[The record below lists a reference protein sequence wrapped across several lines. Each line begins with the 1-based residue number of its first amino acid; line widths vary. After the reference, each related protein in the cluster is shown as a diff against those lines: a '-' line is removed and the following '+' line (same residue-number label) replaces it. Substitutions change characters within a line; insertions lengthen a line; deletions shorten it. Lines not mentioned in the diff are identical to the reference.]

1 MADPK
6 HDLAETLLRS
16 ERIFEGRIMNLRVD
30 EVRLP
35 TGATARREVVEHRGA
50 VALVAV
56 LPGPSVILVR
66 QWRHAIGGEL
76 LEIPA
81 GTLDEGEDPLDCARR
96 ELAEETGHAAEK
108 TEPVASFWSAPGFLT
123 EHMHVFLATGLTA
136 AAGETDEDE
145 IIRTHVVPWDEAVA
159 MCLDGHI
166 QDAKTIA
173 GILACRGR
181 VEALRQEGGL

>member
-1 MADPK
+1 MSDPH
-6 HDLAETLLRS
+6 HDLRETPLRS
-16 ERIFEGRIMNLRVD
+16 ERVFKGRIVNLRVD

-96 ELAEETGHAAEK
+96 ELAEETGYTAENID
-108 TEPVASFWSAPGFLT
+108 PVASFWSAPGFLT
-123 EHMHVFLATGLTA
+123 ERMHVFLATGLSA
-136 AAGETDEDE
+136 AAGEADKDE

-166 QDAKTIA
+166 EDAKTIA

-181 VEALRQEGGL
+181 VDALREEGGL